1 VDADDQDHIAMS
13 AQFGDP
19 PLWQFLLIVLSTGVG
34 LRAQWDGAQWWTES
48 ELPIANHHVINWRA
62 IN

>member
-1 VDADDQDHIAMS
+1 MS

-19 PLWQFLLIVLSTGVG
+19 PLWQFVYVTLSTGTAI
-34 LRAQWDGAQWWTES
+34 LCQWDGAQWWTDS
-48 ELPIANHHVINWRA
+48 ELPISNHHVINWRT

>member
-1 VDADDQDHIAMS
+1 MS

-34 LRAQWDGAQWWTES
+34 LRAQWDGAQWWTDT